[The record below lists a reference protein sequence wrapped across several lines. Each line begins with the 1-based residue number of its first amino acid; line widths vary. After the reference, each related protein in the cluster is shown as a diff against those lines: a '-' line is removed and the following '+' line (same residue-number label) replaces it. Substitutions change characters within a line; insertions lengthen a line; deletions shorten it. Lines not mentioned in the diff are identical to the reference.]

1 MATQL
6 PDSGPREELHF
17 RNIEMRGYRRA
28 DGLYEIEGRIVDRK
42 PQAFRPPGGERI
54 VEAGEPIHDM
64 GVRLVIDDDML
75 VHDAIAFT
83 AASPYPTICPDAGP
97 SLAAVKGLSIVA
109 GWSNEVKRLL
119 GGQRSCTHLME
130 LLIPLGTAAFQS
142 LTTVRMQRP
151 EPLRP
156 SGRPVKIDSCYAYG
170 SQRELVRERWP
181 EFYDGPPAG

>member
-28 DGLYEIEGRIVDRK
+28 DGLYEIEGRVVDRK
-42 PQAFRPPGGERI
+42 PFDFTPPSGGRLI
-54 VEAGEPIHDM
+54 PANHAIHDM

-83 AASPYPTICPDAGP
+83 AASPYPVCPEAGA
-97 SLAAVKGLSIVA
+97 SLAAVRGLRIVA
-109 GWSNEVKRLL
+109 GWSSEVKRLL
-119 GGQRSCTHLME
+119 GGSRSCTHLME

-142 LTTVRMQRP
+142 LVSVRRARP
-151 EPLRP
+151 EVLRA
-156 SGRPVKIDSCYAYG
+156 SGRPAKIDSCYAYG
-170 SQRELVRERWP
+170 SQRELVRQHWP
-181 EFYDGPPAG
+181 QFYDGPPAD